1 MTSLVL
7 VRHGVTDWNE
17 DGRLMGRVDLD
28 INARGRVQAACVAE
42 ALADVTIDAVYSS
55 PQPRARQTA
64 EPVAAPR
71 GLSVLVEPG
80 FDEVW
85 LSDAW
90 KGKTVAELRGDSELE
105 RVIEDPTYRSEAIE
119 SIADVQNR
127 CVAAAERLFET
138 AETGTEQTLLIVSH
152 GDPLRV
158 LIAHYLTLEL
168 ARFRRLACDNGS
180 ISWIRFNQRGP
191 RVELLNWVPPGFQAG
206 SGKPAALQSS

>member
-1 MTSLVL
+1 MKSLVL

-28 INARGRVQAACVAE
+28 INARGRVQAECVAE
-42 ALADVTIDAVYSS
+42 ALAHVSIDAVYSS

-64 EPVAAPR
+64 EPIAAPR

-90 KGKTVAELRGDSELE
+90 KGKTVVDLRGDSELE
-105 RVIEDPTYRSEAIE
+105 RVIEDPTHRSELIE
-119 SIADVQNR
+119 PIAEVQNR
-127 CVAAAERLFET
+127 SAAAAERLFET
-138 AETGTEQTLLIVSH
+138 RTEQTLMIVSH

-158 LIAHYLTLEL
+158 LIAHYLELEL
-168 ARFRRLACDNGS
+168 ASFRRLACDNGS
-180 ISWIRFNQRGP
+180 ISWIRFSRRGP
-191 RVELLNWVPPGFQAG
+191 RLELLNWVPQAG
-206 SGKPAALQSS
+206 SGKPAASQRS

>member
-1 MTSLVL
+1 MKSLVL

-28 INARGRVQAACVAE
+28 INVRGRVQAERVAE
-42 ALADVTIDAVYSS
+42 ALAEVSIDAIYSS

-64 EPVAAPR
+64 EPIAAPR
-71 GLSVLVEPG
+71 VLDVRVESG

-105 RVIEDPTYRSEAIE
+105 RVIEDPTHRSERIE
-119 SIADVQNR
+119 SIAEVQER
-127 CVAAAERLFET
+127 SVAVCERLFE
-138 AETGTEQTLLIVSH
+138 ANADKTLLIVSH

-158 LIAHYLTLEL
+158 LIAHYLKLEL
-168 ARFRRLACDNGS
+168 ASFRRLACDNGS
-180 ISWIRFNQRGP
+180 ISWIRFNSGGP
-191 RVELLNWVPPGFQAG
+191 RLELLNWVPPGLQSG

>member
-17 DGRLMGRVDLD
+17 NGRLMGRVDLD
-28 INARGRVQAACVAE
+28 INARGRVQAERVAE
-42 ALADVTIDAVYSS
+42 ALADVSIDAVYSS

-64 EPVAAPR
+64 ESVAAAR
-71 GLSVLVEPG
+71 GLSVHVEPG

-90 KGKTVAELRGDSELE
+90 KGKTVAELRGDSDLE
-105 RVIEDPTYRSEAIE
+105 RIIEDPTHRCELIE
-119 SIADVQNR
+119 PIAEVQNR
-127 CVAAAERLFET
+127 SVAAAERLVET
-138 AETGTEQTLLIVSH
+138 EKEQTLMIVSH

-158 LIAHYLTLEL
+158 LIAHYLNLEL
-168 ARFRRLACDNGS
+168 VSFRRLACDNGS
-180 ISWIRFNQRGP
+180 ISWIRFNRRGP
-191 RVELLNWVPPGFQAG
+191 CLELLNWVPQSLQTG